1 MAMTVV
7 WAYQPARASV
17 APRPGGA
24 AARAESTAFVAKSRL
39 TTAQLIQAAKD
50 AGSRLPV
57 HTTPPASKGIPVHP
71 PIVVTRSRDVTHS
84 QGPNSGI
91 DAVGAV
97 PMGTA
102 AAGAAVLPA
111 SATPLTGSVTSP
123 QNQGQTST
131 IFSLRAR
138 LTGGCGPPCSATTY
152 TGVTFQYRV
161 GTAGTFANVPASA
174 VSNGGAAVTWPV
186 TASVLSDN
194 SGVQSPNLAWLAKQ
208 TISSSGLLQVQAVF
222 TDGLGDSYTTSPVTV
237 TLDRSGTGSD
247 FATSQVGPV
256 AVGMQSG
263 NLSLA
268 ATDVS
273 IASYGADLL
282 VSRTFDTMAPGS
294 SSLFGPGWTS
304 SLPVLG
310 TTMAWS
316 SVTDGGSYA
325 VLTSAD
331 GSVDTFAT
339 GATVNGVTSY
349 TAQGPAAADGLA
361 LAKSSSGFS
370 LTDPSGDQ
378 VRFTAA
384 NASKPNY
391 YTPSRV
397 TQPGS
402 SRSVGYIYDATST
415 DASYG
420 KPLLMVA
427 PNPNLAAGTSSTTA
441 CPYPA
446 SASTWSA
453 GCRGVQFTYNSG
465 GKLTQVSFV
474 SDDGSALTS
483 TPVAAYSYDS
493 SGRLSGEW
501 DPRISPNLVTTY
513 TYDQST
519 SSPTYGW
526 LTSVSPA
533 QSSTGGLQPWTFA
546 YNTTAGSPDYGKLV
560 SVTRTHSNGTRATQ
574 TVAYEV
580 PLTTGAGGPVTMDA
594 TTVGTW
600 NQTDVPASA
609 TAVFPATHVPAS
621 PPTASDWQYAQITYY
636 DADGRQVN
644 TAQYGSGAWNI
655 DTTQYDAYGDEI
667 SQLTAA
673 DRAEALAA
681 GSSSASVA
689 AELESVS
696 EYTTAADGSQQ
707 LTDTYRPLHNANVP
721 GQGTRQVRT
730 HVHYVYGQGAPST
743 GGPYDLITTE
753 TTTASL
759 GAGIPGTSD
768 ADARTTRS
776 LYSNG
781 TDTTGWTLHSPLQT
795 ITDPGGLAIT
805 KTTAYNEDSTL
816 YGGEPLVVKT
826 CMPSDT
832 GCSGAGTQQTIYYTA
847 GANPVDSA
855 CGGKSAWADLVCK
868 TRPAAQPTASGVP
881 NLPVTTYT
889 YNTYLEPLT
898 KTEDFGSSTRTTTYT
913 YDTAGRQTRT
923 SVSSSDSGMTPV
935 DDQVTVYSA
944 STGLVTDLE
953 SFNANGTQTGD
964 IKSGYDDF
972 GQLASYTDA
981 ANNLTTYGYNLN
993 GQVSSRIDG
1002 KGTTTYTPD
1011 TRGLLTT
1018 ETDSQAG
1025 TFTARYN
1032 PDGKLSSLTYPG
1044 ALTASYGYDETSA
1057 PTALSYAGQAWA
1069 SPRSDS
1075 VTPDAHGDWA
1085 TQNYLASTRAY
1096 SYDNAGRLTSAQD
1109 TQSGQCTTRGYR
1121 YDADS
1126 NRTALTT
1133 YAPAS
1138 NGACQTSTASTTRTY
1153 TYSSADQLTGVSY
1166 DSQGDITN
1174 QALGNGANYAVLST
1188 YYADGTL
1195 ASQKQCGYSGC
1206 IDTLSYTLD
1215 PQQNRTGT
1223 WNDSYSFTTYTN
1235 HYSSSTDKPAWTA
1248 PSPTNSTAAWTR
1260 YIDGPNGM
1268 LAATVDSVS
1277 GTLKTTLQLVDLHGD
1292 IMATASTSSTSTGP
1306 TATNTYDEYGNPQS
1320 GGGGI
1325 YGWLGGDQRQ
1335 STLSGNI
1342 ILMGARAYDPATG
1355 RFDQVDPIYAGSAN
1369 AYDYAFQNPL
1379 TNYDLTGQAHWQ
1391 WRHLPWDVVLRLW
1404 LNIPETIALYLALH
1418 GFPYRFTRLVLQFLP
1433 WWARQIIEWYIDHL
1447 GGHIWSATEY
1457 AMEHG
1462 DCVAINFYI
1471 WGTLTAFPYYNSYWC
1486 IW

>member
-1 MAMTVV
+1 
-7 WAYQPARASV
+7 
-17 APRPGGA
+17 
-24 AARAESTAFVAKSRL
+24 
-39 TTAQLIQAAKD
+39 
-50 AGSRLPV
+50 V
-57 HTTPPASKGIPVHP
+57 HTTPPAPKGIPVHP
-71 PIVVTRSRDVTHS
+71 PIVVTHPRDVTHL
-84 QGPNSGI
+84 QGPNSSLGG
-91 DAVGAV
+91 ASAV
-97 PMGTA
+97 PMG
-102 AAGAAVLPA
+102 GAAVLPA
-111 SATPLTGSVTSP
+111 TVTLLTGAVTSP

-131 IFSLRAR
+131 IFSLRAQ
-138 LTGGCGPPCSATTY
+138 LTGGCGTPCSATTY

-161 GTAGTFANVPASA
+161 GTAGTFANIPASA

-186 TASVLSDN
+186 TTSVLSNN
-194 SGVQSPNLAWLAKQ
+194 SGVQSPNLTWLAKQ

-247 FATSQVGPV
+247 FATSQAGPV
-256 AVGMQSG
+256 TVGLQSG

-268 ATDVS
+268 AGDVS
-273 IASYGADLL
+273 IASYGAGLV

-331 GSVDTFAT
+331 GSVDTFAA
-339 GATVNGVTSY
+339 GAAVNGVTSY
-349 TAQGPAAADGLA
+349 TAQGPAAANGLA
-361 LAKSSSGFS
+361 LTKSSSGFS

-402 SRSVGYIYDATST
+402 SRAVGYIYDATST
-415 DASYG
+415 DAAYG

-446 SASTWSA
+446 STSTWAA
-453 GCRGVQFTYNSG
+453 GCRGLEFTYDSG

-474 SDDGSALTS
+474 SDDGPALTT
-483 TPVAAYSYDS
+483 TPVAAFSYDS
-493 SGRLSGEW
+493 SGRLSAEW

-513 TYDQST
+513 TYDQNSG
-519 SSPTYGW
+519 SPTYGW
-526 LTSVSPA
+526 LTSLSPA
-533 QSSTGGLQPWTFA
+533 QSSTGGLAPWTFT

-560 SVTRTHSNGTRATQ
+560 SVTRTHSNGTKATQ
-574 TVAYEV
+574 TIAYQV
-580 PLTTGAGGPVTMDA
+580 PLTTGAGGPITMDA
-594 TTVGTW
+594 ATVGAW

-636 DADGRQVN
+636 DANGRQVN

-655 DTTQYDAYGDEI
+655 DTTQYDGYGDQI

-673 DRAEALAA
+673 DRAETLAA

-696 EYTTAADGSQQ
+696 QYTTAADGSQQ
-707 LTDTYRPLHNANVP
+707 LADSYGPLHNATVP
-721 GQGTRQVRT
+721 GQGTQQVRT
-730 HVHYVYGQGAPST
+730 HTHYVYDQGAPST
-743 GGPYDLITTE
+743 GGPYDLVTTQ

-759 GAGIPGTSD
+759 GAGIPGTAD
-768 ADARTTRS
+768 ADARTTQNA
-776 LYSNG
+776 YSNG
-781 TDTTGWTLHSPLQT
+781 TDTTGWTLRTPLRT

-805 KTTAYNEDSTL
+805 TTTAYNEDSTL
-816 YGGEPLVVKT
+816 YGGEPLGVKT
-826 CMPSDT
+826 CRPSDT
-832 GCSGAGTQQTIYYTA
+832 ACGGAGTQQMVYYTA

-855 CGGKSAWADLVCK
+855 CGTRSAWADLVCK
-868 TRPAAQPTASGVP
+868 IRPAAQPTASGVP

-913 YDTAGRQTRT
+913 YDTAGRQTRM
-923 SVSSSDSGMTPV
+923 SIMSSDSGMTPV
-935 DDQVTVYSA
+935 DDQVTVYSPG
-944 STGLVTDLE
+944 TGLVTDLE
-953 SFNANGTQTGD
+953 SLIAD

-972 GQLASYTDA
+972 GQLTSYTDA
-981 ANNLTTYGYNLN
+981 ANNLTTYGYTLN
-993 GQVSSRIDG
+993 GQVNSRSDG
-1002 KGTTTYTPD
+1002 KGTTTFAYD
-1011 TRGLLTT
+1011 TRELLTT

-1032 PDGKLSSLTYPG
+1032 PDGKVTSLTYPG
-1044 ALTASYGYDETSA
+1044 SLTASYGYDETG
-1057 PTALSYAGQAWA
+1057 TATSLSYAGQSWA

-1085 TQNYLASTRAY
+1085 TQNYLTSTRAY
-1096 SYDNAGRLTSAQD
+1096 GYDNAGRLTTVQD
-1109 TQSGQCTTRGYR
+1109 TQAGQCTTRAYSF
-1121 YDADS
+1121 DPDS
-1126 NRTALTT
+1126 NRRTLTT
-1133 YAPAS
+1133 YGPAS
-1138 NGACQTSTASTTRTY
+1138 NGACQTGTASNTQAY
-1153 TYSSADQLTGVSY
+1153 TYSTADQLITGNGHTYNY
-1166 DSQGDITN
+1166 DSQGDITGMPLGSGGS
-1174 QALGNGANYAVLST
+1174 ALISV
-1188 YYADGTL
+1188 YYANGML
-1195 ASQKQCGYSGC
+1195 ASQKQCGYGGCVSG
-1206 IDTLSYTLD
+1206 TLSYTLD
-1215 PQQNRTGT
+1215 PQQNRPSS
-1223 WNDSYSFTTYTN
+1223 WNDSYSGTTYTN
-1235 HYSSSTDKPAWTA
+1235 HYSDSTDKPAWTA

-1260 YIDGPNGM
+1260 YVTGPNGL

-1277 GTLKTTLQLVDLHGD
+1277 GTLRTTLQLVDLHGD
-1292 IMATASTSSTSTGP
+1292 IMATASTSSASTGP
-1306 TATNTYDEYGNPQS
+1306 TATNTYNEYGSPQS

-1335 STLSGNI
+1335 STLSGNVL
-1342 ILMGARAYDPATG
+1342 LMGARAYNPATG
-1355 RFDQVDPIYAGSAN
+1355 RFDQVDPIYASSAN

-1379 TNYDLTGQAHWQ
+1379 TNYDLTGQFHPKW
-1391 WRHLPWDVVLRLW
+1391 WPNWYTILRLW
-1404 LNIPETIALYLALH
+1404 LNVPETIALYLALR

-1433 WWARQIIEWYIDHL
+1433 WWARQTIEWFINHL

-1462 DCVAINFYI
+1462 WCVAINFYI
-1471 WGTLTAFPYYNSYWC
+1471 WGNIIVWPYYNTSWC
-1486 IW
+1486 HW